1 MGFLVS
7 KVNENADIRIPLLI
21 EGLDYNPSNRQLNRT
36 LDVLIINSSYKKE
49 PILVTLLNED
59 ESQIKTDSYSC
70 RVIDLLSKEDYG
82 KELLKDISLIYSK
95 QGSELSID
103 KNKKFCYKENK
114 LDWDELGYYGS
125 LIDGRLIGIN
135 KIKAISDKENLPFS
149 VFKVDSNCGCNGMNN
164 GIYMFR
170 IGFSASS
177 SENIYEISSFLG
189 NTAFLYFVRHWG
201 EKKSIDFIETD
212 IKPKIIIPD
221 RYDIVI
227 LNKERLES
235 GGPMPGGLEI
245 LSLSDRAKEKHVFA
259 SLRPKFPN
267 NEFGGIISARYLDS
281 TPGKK
286 YNSLKI

>member
-1 MGFLVS
+1 MAL
-7 KVNENADIRIPLLI
+7 KMLPKRNA
-21 EGLDYNPSNRQLNRT
+21 
-36 LDVLIINSSYKKE
+36 
-49 PILVTLLNED
+49 
-59 ESQIKTDSYSC
+59 
-70 RVIDLLSKEDYG
+70 
-82 KELLKDISLIYSK
+82 
-95 QGSELSID
+95 
-103 KNKKFCYKENK
+103 YKENK

-149 VFKVDSNCGCNGMNN
+149 VFKVDSN
-164 GIYMFR
+164 
-170 IGFSASS
+170 
-177 SENIYEISSFLG
+177 
-189 NTAFLYFVRHWG
+189 WG